1 MAEENDMTSEI
12 ELEIEDDTPPEDR
25 GREPMPQ
32 EVVQELEQDELEDY
46 SEKVKSRLKQ
56 MKKVW
61 HDERR
66 AKEAALREQ
75 EAAIEFAKKIANEN
89 KLLKDRLS
97 AGEKSLVAT
106 AKTAAELE
114 FDMAR
119 RAYKEAM
126 DSGDTDRIL
135 EAQEKLNDVQSRV
148 QRLKSYKPAP
158 QQEVSVQIP
167 EPKKEVKL
175 DPKTQ
180 AWMENNPWYGS
191 SKAGLHA
198 QMTSLAQEVH
208 NQLEMENGKDFVNTD
223 KYWSII
229 DNTMRKRL
237 PEYEWGDDFE
247 DETRSSQRSEKPATV
262 VAPVSR
268 STSAKKVRLKPSELS
283 VAKKM
288 GLTPEQYAIEKMKLE
303 KQYG

>member
-1 MAEENDMTSEI
+1 MADEKDVIDPDEI
-12 ELEIEDDTPPEDR
+12 ELEVVDDTPPEDR
-25 GREPMPQ
+25 GREPMPK
-32 EVVQELEQDELEDY
+32 ELVQELEQDELEDY

-66 AKEAALREQ
+66 EKEAALREQ

-89 KLLKDRLS
+89 KLLKERLS

-106 AKTAAELE
+106 AKAAAELE
-114 FDMAR
+114 LDTAR
-119 RAYKEAM
+119 KSFKEAM

-158 QQEVSVQIP
+158 Q
-167 EPKKEVKL
+167 KEVEVEVPAPRQEIKL
-175 DPKTQ
+175 DPKTKS
-180 AWMENNPWYGS
+180 WVENNPWYGPDIE
-191 SKAGLHA
+191 
-198 QMTSLAQEVH
+198 MTSAARGIH
-208 NQLEMENGKDFVNTD
+208 DKLEMEYGKEFVNSD

-229 DNTMRKRL
+229 DSTMRKRF

-247 DETRSSQRSEKPATV
+247 EETRSAQRSEKPATV

-268 STSAKKVRLKPSELS
+268 STSAKKVSLKPSELS

-288 GLTPEQYAIEKMKLE
+288 GLTPQQYAAEKLKLE